1 MARAVGR
8 REGRKA
14 ERKEAGGAKTQSG
27 EKIGDDGFD
36 HQSLLPYS
44 ITEIPSKISQCL
56 RDSSGIFAQFYI
68 PDFSLSFPFLLAGDD
83 VGPSIFL
90 ISQPFQS
97 ISDPFRLPLR
107 RTFES

>member
-8 REGRKA
+8 KEG
-14 ERKEAGGAKTQSG
+14 RKEAGGAKTQSG

-36 HQSLLPYS
+36 LQSLLPYS

-56 RDSSGIFAQFYI
+56 HDSSGIYGLFYI
-68 PDFSLSFPFLLAGDD
+68 PDFSLSFPFLLAED
-83 VGPSIFL
+83 VSPSIFL